1 MHRRLAPGLV
11 LTHVAGAAVG
21 GLGSAEVDTALGRA
35 VGEGA
40 RPLELRFER
49 PA

>member
-1 MHRRLAPGLV
+1 M
-11 LTHVAGAAVG
+11 THVAGAVVG
-21 GLGSAEVDTALGRA
+21 RLGFAEVDATLGWV

-49 PA
+49 LA